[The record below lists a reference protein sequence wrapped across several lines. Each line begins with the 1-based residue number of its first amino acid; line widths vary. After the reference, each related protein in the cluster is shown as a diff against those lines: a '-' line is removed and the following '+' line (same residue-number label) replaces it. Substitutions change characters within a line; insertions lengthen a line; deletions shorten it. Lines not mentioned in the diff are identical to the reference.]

1 MIRKIEQANHKK
13 ITELLEIIKDGIVS
27 SLTDYSFLYNEQEQS
42 ILIKALDDIKKVFT
56 IIKDGNI
63 SLEELQKVF
72 GYEEIL
78 KPLIF
83 KSWEFE
89 SSRGAEFIY
98 WFKTDNYK
106 SFENAISTTFSNDF
120 TDSFC
125 GANYGI
131 AFDITIDG
139 FLGACN
145 EDAATMMQD
154 EKFLSIYTIG
164 KTNDHQVINS
174 YNLATP
180 IITPKQV
187 FDKKDNTYHSKHNE
201 IILDAR
207 FIKPKYVV
215 FLGDDIS
222 EFGQSLA
229 EIYHIPVKNKKENI
243 NLEKGITK

>member
-145 EDAATMMQD
+145 KDAATMMQD

-180 IITPKQV
+180 
-187 FDKKDNTYHSKHNE
+187 TYHSKHNE

-229 EIYHIPVKNKKENI
+229 EIYHISVKKKKENI